1 MWRSDILPQRP
12 TQEVSSHSSRFLLH
26 LPSQNQR
33 PASKLDPKERNI
45 KLKSFCATDG
55 GQKYGEKHKRV
66 TFFWSLIEF
75 FLPARKT
82 QSEIC
87 FRFKLEN
94 CTFARNMPLTP
105 WISLKFPFH
114 ALASFKFPHD
124 SPHLTGL
131 LFGLYCQCNAMS
143 DSYAGLPPPRPTQ
156 STTDTR
162 SHRRTRM
169 KYSAAITR
177 EASFIKCGPSIW
189 TLSK

>member
-1 MWRSDILPQRP
+1 
-12 TQEVSSHSSRFLLH
+12 
-26 LPSQNQR
+26 
-33 PASKLDPKERNI
+33 
-45 KLKSFCATDG
+45 
-55 GQKYGEKHKRV
+55 
-66 TFFWSLIEF
+66 
-75 FLPARKT
+75 
-82 QSEIC
+82 
-87 FRFKLEN
+87 
-94 CTFARNMPLTP
+94 MPLTP
-105 WISLKFPFH
+105 WISPKFPFH

-177 EASFIKCGPSIW
+177 EASFLDIPQIGGWGVKTIW
-189 TLSK
+189 ASLPEWYGALFYRRKGIFLIFVRPELLPGRFGAYT